1 MSIPGKVLIALLSA
15 LFVAV
20 VAPFIDQHYQL
31 LSVFIPAAIAALLAV
46 VLSHRALPVPGA
58 IADGAESAA
67 APTAPDKPS
76 KPATRR
82 TKSDTRAR
90 QGGKPR
96 DENSANSPND
106 KRRGQK
112 TGKGRV
118 ADGKGNQR
126 ESGESRRPA
135 PASDSAL
142 ENGTVKWFN
151 VSKGYGFIIRE
162 NGDEIFV
169 HHRSVQGEGRGRLD
183 DGSSVR
189 FRVVTTDKGPQAE
202 DVEPV

>member
-15 LFVAV
+15 LLVAV
-20 VAPFIDQHYQL
+20 VAPFIDSQYQL
-31 LSVFIPAAIAALLAV
+31 LTVFIPAAVAALLAV

-58 IADGAESAA
+58 IAAGAEATA
-67 APTAPDKPS
+67 APPASAKPS
-76 KPATRR
+76 KSSSGQ
-82 TKSDTRAR
+82 TKSDTRSR
-90 QGGKPR
+90 HGNKQR
-96 DENSANSPND
+96 DEKAAGSPNG
-106 KRRGQK
+106 KRRGK
-112 TGKGRV
+112 GGKGG
-118 ADGKGNQR
+118 AGDAKAAKGGP
-126 ESGESRRPA
+126 GESPRPSA
-135 PASDSAL
+135 RSDAAL
-142 ENGTVKWFN
+142 EHGTVKWFN
-151 VSKGYGFIIRE
+151 VSKGYGFIVRE